1 MEEWQKNSVLIVFLF
16 KFICIFCFIFIKLKA
31 FGSDKITTGASS
43 DFQTATNIA
52 VQMIKVFGMN
62 EKVGIRVYDNDS
74 KNNLSPQTQELLD
87 QEIKKQLNDSYERA
101 RIIIKNHSNE
111 LKLIADALLK
121 HETLDVD
128 QIKLIIDQKNLN

>member
-1 MEEWQKNSVLIVFLF
+1 
-16 KFICIFCFIFIKLKA
+16 
-31 FGSDKITTGASS
+31 
-43 DFQTATNIA
+43 
-52 VQMIKVFGMN
+52 MIKVFGMN
-62 EKVGIRVYDNDS
+62 EKVGIRVYDNVS

-101 RIIIKNHSNE
+101 RNIIKNHSNE

-128 QIKLIIDQKNLN
+128 QIKLIIDQKSLI